1 MRRKK
6 APLNKIKEEEVVSGG
21 SSESRQRKP
30 VKRGGTVKIQ
40 PTAKVESESA
50 SEQRRPEKKSS
61 RS

>member
-40 PTAKVESESA
+40 PTAPAAEVESESA
-50 SEQRRPEKKSS
+50 SEQVRPV
-61 RS
+61 

>member
-6 APLNKIKEEEVVSGG
+6 APLNKIKEEEIVSGG

-40 PTAKVESESA
+40 PTAEGESESA
-50 SEQRRPEKKSS
+50 SEQRRPLKKSG
-61 RS
+61 R